1 MKSFVGVAVGKR
13 HSYVACGMTEW
24 GVPRKEDVLSPLDP
38 EILLLGI
45 NPEDKPPAIQK
56 YICTKFVHCRISC
69 NFKILNLE
77 KGLVAH
83 FSILA

>member
-1 MKSFVGVAVGKR
+1 MKSFVGAAAGKR

-24 GVPRKEDVLSPLDP
+24 GVSRKEDVLSPLDP

-56 YICTKFVHCRISC
+56 YICKSFFTAEFLVIS
-69 NFKILNLE
+69 KY
-77 KGLVAH
+77 
-83 FSILA
+83 